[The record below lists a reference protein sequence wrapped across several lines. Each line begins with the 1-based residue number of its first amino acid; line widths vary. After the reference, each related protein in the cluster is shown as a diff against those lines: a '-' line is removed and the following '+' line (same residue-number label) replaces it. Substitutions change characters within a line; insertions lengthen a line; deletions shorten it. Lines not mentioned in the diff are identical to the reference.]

1 MTREEFK
8 AWTAGGPVL
17 LDGATGSNLMKTGM
31 PRGVCTELWVL
42 EHPEIVLELQR
53 NYREAGSQVILA
65 PTFSANRV
73 SLTDRGVGERLKE
86 INERLL
92 AITKEAAAGKAYVAG
107 DMTTIGRADA
117 DYAMLLGIYREQA
130 EALAE
135 GGADLIMVETMLG
148 LEETM
153 AALEGC
159 REACGLPVLCSLTIE
174 SDGSLFFGGNIFDAA
189 EALAQMGADAVG
201 VNCSTGP
208 DKLEPV
214 IRNIKERVD
223 VPVLAKPNAGMPVI
237 TDTGEAVYSMGP
249 DQFAAYMGT
258 LVEAGAGIIGG
269 CCGTTP
275 EYIRK
280 AAELCGRRN

>member
-17 LDGATGSNLMKTGM
+17 LDGATGSNLMKAGM

-42 EHPEIVLELQR
+42 EHPEIVLKLQR
-53 NYREAGSQVILA
+53 EYREAGSQAILA

-73 SLTDRGVGERLKE
+73 SLTDRGVGDRLKE

-237 TDTGEAVYSMGP
+237 TDTGEAVYSMGA

>member
-17 LDGATGSNLMKTGM
+17 LDGATGSNLMKAGM

-73 SLTDRGVGERLKE
+73 SLTDRGVGDRLKE

-107 DMTTIGRADA
+107 DMTTIGRGDA

>member
-17 LDGATGSNLMKTGM
+17 LDGATGSNLMKAGM

-73 SLTDRGVGERLKE
+73 SLTDRGVGDRLKE

-280 AAELCGRRN
+280 VTELCGRRN

>member
-17 LDGATGSNLMKTGM
+17 LDGATGSNLMKAGM

-73 SLTDRGVGERLKE
+73 SLTDRGVGDRLKE

>member
-17 LDGATGSNLMKTGM
+17 LDGATGSNLMKAGM

-73 SLTDRGVGERLKE
+73 SLTDRGVGDRLKE

-237 TDTGEAVYSMGP
+237 TDTGEAVYSMGA

-280 AAELCGRRN
+280 VTELCGRRN

>member
-1 MTREEFK
+1 M
-8 AWTAGGPVL
+8 
-17 LDGATGSNLMKTGM
+17 
-31 PRGVCTELWVL
+31 
-42 EHPEIVLELQR
+42 Q
-53 NYREAGSQVILA
+53 
-65 PTFSANRV
+65 
-73 SLTDRGVGERLKE
+73 
-86 INERLL
+86 
-92 AITKEAAAGKAYVAG
+92 
-107 DMTTIGRADA
+107 
-117 DYAMLLGIYREQA
+117 
-130 EALAE
+130 
-135 GGADLIMVETMLG
+135 DLIIVFQELVPQFGHISRRRLG
-148 LEETM
+148 R
-153 AALEGC
+153 GDI
-159 REACGLPVLCSLTIE
+159 GI
-174 SDGSLFFGGNIFDAA
+174 GSLFFGGNIFDAA

-249 DQFAAYMGT
+249 GQFAAYMGT

-280 AAELCGRRN
+280 VTELCGRRN

>member
-17 LDGATGSNLMKTGM
+17 LDGATGSNLMKAGM

-73 SLTDRGVGERLKE
+73 SLTDRGVGDRLKE

-280 AAELCGRRN
+280 VAELCGRRN

>member
-17 LDGATGSNLMKTGM
+17 LDGATGSNLMKAGM

-280 AAELCGRRN
+280 VAELCGRRN

>member
-17 LDGATGSNLMKTGM
+17 LDGATGSNLMKAGM

-237 TDTGEAVYSMGP
+237 TDTGEAVYSMGA
-249 DQFAAYMGT
+249 DQFAAYMET

-280 AAELCGRRN
+280 VAELCGRRN